1 MTIARCGSRRGRALD
16 IYLTTNPSLVKS
28 VAVVPCMSD
37 HEGMA
42 VIDTDIRPIYS
53 RPKPRKINIFSKANW
68 DQIQKD
74 TAKFSFDYLKNH
86 TLRSVNT
93 NWTLFKN
100 HVQAMLSKYV
110 PSKQLSTRHNL
121 PWFDKKAKSWL
132 DLSKNYITE
141 QNSPVT
147 QMIGRNT
154 GMSKNPQIT
163 T

>member
-1 MTIARCGSRRGRALD
+1 
-16 IYLTTNPSLVKS
+16 
-28 VAVVPCMSD
+28 MSD

-42 VIDTDIRPIYS
+42 VIDTDIRPNYS
-53 RPKPRKINIFSKANW
+53 RTKPGKINIFSKANW

-74 TAKFSFDYLKNH
+74 TAKFRFDYLKNH

-121 PWFDKKAKSWL
+121 PWFHKKAKFLVRLKQKIYNRAKLTGNTNDWQKYRNVKKSTNHHL
-132 DLSKNYITE
+132 KRSHRHHVNSKLSDALENKTFLF
-141 QNSPVT
+141 VH
-147 QMIGRNT
+147 
-154 GMSKNPQIT
+154 
-163 T
+163 